1 MLVREK
7 ESGSDTFGSHSS
19 SVGAHAIILPSFQSA
34 KLNGAPIAVS
44 PPNTAFAIGR
54 LFRSLFGSFSPHL
67 HLKQINIRNMQ
78 HKLLV
83 FPTTEQ
89 VHLL

>member
-1 MLVREK
+1 MGVLVREK
-7 ESGSDTFGSHSS
+7 ESGSDAFGSHSS

-44 PPNTAFAIGR
+44 PPNIAFAIGR

-67 HLKQINIRNMQ
+67 KSPAIKYKKNMQ
-78 HKLLV
+78 HEL
-83 FPTTEQ
+83 
-89 VHLL
+89 